1 MNRIFLKIIDSAF
14 YQDVILKSSYTFM
27 LQIGTVVVTY
37 LFHIMIASLLGSKE
51 YGTYVFV
58 LSWTIILATP
68 ASFGFQTST
77 IKFISKYSTENN
89 LKLLKGFLNKSIQIP
104 IILSLCI
111 SVAGI
116 VILYTTKTTDIKL
129 AFILAMVTIPFMV
142 AANIQGARIKAIHRA
157 PVAQFF
163 IFLSP
168 LLVLISIIILTH
180 FHISLTSTDVLVINI
195 SSIIIII
202 FFQFYLL
209 RKALYPKI
217 KATIQKVEVSNWLKV
232 SIPLMLI
239 AEFQMLLTKTDILMI
254 GSLVSTQAAGIYNI
268 ATKTATIVS
277 FILVAVSSVVAPKFS
292 SLFSK
297 HRIKELQ
304 LLITRSSHLV
314 TWLSLILLIGVLLIS
329 NNLIG
334 FIGNEYLEA
343 KGPLVVL
350 LIGQFVNAVAG
361 PVGVLLNMTGHQNSS
376 AIIYG
381 SIAII
386 NILFNFILINIMGTI
401 GAAYATTITMIIWNL
416 LISIYVINKLKIYPT
431 VFGPFIIKL
440 LGD

>member
-1 MNRIFLKIIDSAF
+1 
-14 YQDVILKSSYTFM
+14 
-27 LQIGTVVVTY
+27 
-37 LFHIMIASLLGSKE
+37 
-51 YGTYVFV
+51 
-58 LSWTIILATP
+58 
-68 ASFGFQTST
+68 
-77 IKFISKYSTENN
+77 
-89 LKLLKGFLNKSIQIP
+89 
-104 IILSLCI
+104 
-111 SVAGI
+111 
-116 VILYTTKTTDIKL
+116 
-129 AFILAMVTIPFMV
+129 MVTIPFMV

-292 SLFSK
+292 SMFSK
-297 HRIKELQ
+297 RRIKELQ

-350 LIGQFVNAVAG
+350 LVGQFVNAVAG

>member
-1 MNRIFLKIIDSAF
+1 
-14 YQDVILKSSYTFM
+14 
-27 LQIGTVVVTY
+27 
-37 LFHIMIASLLGSKE
+37 
-51 YGTYVFV
+51 
-58 LSWTIILATP
+58 
-68 ASFGFQTST
+68 
-77 IKFISKYSTENN
+77 
-89 LKLLKGFLNKSIQIP
+89 
-104 IILSLCI
+104 
-111 SVAGI
+111 
-116 VILYTTKTTDIKL
+116 
-129 AFILAMVTIPFMV
+129 
-142 AANIQGARIKAIHRA
+142 
-157 PVAQFF
+157 
-163 IFLSP
+163 
-168 LLVLISIIILTH
+168 
-180 FHISLTSTDVLVINI
+180 
-195 SSIIIII
+195 
-202 FFQFYLL
+202 L